1 MMQLTIWGGAGEHG
15 RSSYLLQYK
24 DEAVLLDCGGKKEGG
39 GQYPLIRPEVI
50 PQLKAVFLS
59 HAHEDHSMALPLLY
73 KHGYEGEVWTSRVTE
88 QQLPGYFQAWRR
100 YARSQAAE
108 LPYTDEHIAAIRYAY
123 LEERSIAAEWSSVFP
138 GLRIKWGRS
147 GHLPGAV
154 WLALDWHGKLVYFSG
169 DYTAESGLLAADE
182 PLLSAIGEGGEGADA
197 ARRPISETRRIADL
211 AIIDAA
217 YGANPDSQAVRLAEL
232 ERATEEVLR
241 AQGSVLFPV
250 PTSGRGQELLVWASE
265 RFPEAQLIVERALME
280 PLRQL
285 AALPEWLGGGA
296 LARME
301 PLLASGRL
309 TIVANE
315 EERLR
320 ALARKGSSLIFTNDG
335 MMQSEVARWYYEQLS
350 GAARHAVLLTGHL
363 AAGSYGE
370 MALRSSEDSGGSS
383 GDRASDFPIPVQHI
397 RYKVHQGLPDV
408 RQMMKRV
415 PSRSVVL
422 AHAVKP
428 RTDQLLE
435 VLEEEGYEGVYSLS
449 PGDRLIF

>member
-1 MMQLTIWGGAGEHG
+1 MQLTIWGGAGEHG
-15 RSSYLLQYK
+15 RSSYLLQYNE
-24 DEAVLLDCGGKKEGG
+24 EAVLLDCGGKKEGG
-39 GQYPLIRPEVI
+39 GQYPLISREVI

-73 KHGYEGEVWTSRVTE
+73 KHGYEGEVWTSRVTA
-88 QQLPGYFQAWRR
+88 QQLPGYFQAWGR

-108 LPYTDEHIAAIRYAY
+108 LPYRDEHIAAIRYAY
-123 LEERSIAAEWSSVFP
+123 LEERSIADEWSSVFP

-182 PLLSAIGEGGEGADA
+182 PLLGVIGEGADA
-197 ARRPISETRRIADL
+197 ARRPISETMRIADL
-211 AIIDAA
+211 AIVDAA

-232 ERATEEVLR
+232 ERATEEVLL
-241 AQGSVLFPV
+241 AQGSVLYPV

-265 RFPEAQLIVERALME
+265 RFPQARLIVERALME
-280 PLRQL
+280 PLHQL

-301 PLLASGRL
+301 ALLASGRL
-309 TIVANE
+309 TIVASE

-320 ALARKGSSLIFTNDG
+320 ALARKGSALIFTNDG
-335 MMQSEVARWYYEQLS
+335 MMQSEVARWYHQQLS
-350 GAARHAVLLTGHL
+350 GAAHHAVLLTGHL

-370 MALRSSEDSGGSS
+370 MALRSSGRSGSVAS
-383 GDRASDFPIPVQHI
+383 GFPPPVQHI

-408 RQMMKRV
+408 RQMLERV
-415 PSRSVVL
+415 PSRTTVL
-422 AHAVKP
+422 AHAVKS
-428 RTDQLLE
+428 RTDGLLE
-435 VLEEEGYEGVYSLS
+435 VLKEEGYEGVYSLS
-449 PGDRLIF
+449 PGERLIF

>member
-39 GQYPLIRPEVI
+39 GQYPLISPEVI

-73 KHGYEGEVWTSRVTE
+73 KHGYEGEVWTSRVTA
-88 QQLPGYFQAWRR
+88 QQLPGYFQAWNR
-100 YARSQAAE
+100 YVRSQAAE
-108 LPYTDEHIAAIRYAY
+108 LPYGDEHIAGIRYAY
-123 LEERSIAAEWSSVFP
+123 LEERSTADEWSSVFP
-138 GLRIKWGRS
+138 GLRLKWGRS

-182 PLLSAIGEGGEGADA
+182 PWLGAIGGGREGADT
-197 ARRPISETRRIADL
+197 ARRPISETRCIADL

-241 AQGSVLFPV
+241 AQGSVLYPV

-265 RFPEAQLIVERALME
+265 RFPEVQLIVERALME
-280 PLRQL
+280 PLHQL

-301 PLLASGRL
+301 ALLASGRL
-309 TIVANE
+309 TIVASE

-320 ALARKGSSLIFTNDG
+320 ALACKGSALIFTNDG
-335 MMQSEVARWYYEQLS
+335 MMQSDVARWYYQQLS
-350 GAARHAVLLTGHL
+350 GAAHHAVLLTGHL

-370 MALRSSEDSGGSS
+370 MALRSSEDSGGSGS
-383 GDRASDFPIPVQHI
+383 SPSRYRLSVQRI

-408 RQMMKRV
+408 RQMLERV
-415 PSRSVVL
+415 PSRITVL

-428 RTDQLLE
+428 RTDGLLA
-435 VLEEEGYEGVYSLS
+435 VLKEEGYEGVYSLS
-449 PGDRLIF
+449 PGDWLMF